1 MTTTT
6 NNKNMPVLAMYI
18 VPLLKFD
25 RIGITCKICKSFII
39 ALAND
44 KFAGKSF
51 TKGALAGY
59 KIKFFIQ
66 PTKLSNPKKIKE
78 NSVKTTEPVTM

>member
-1 MTTTT
+1 MMTIT
-6 NNKNMPVLAMYI
+6 NSKSMPALAKLI
-18 VPLLKFD
+18 VPLLKLNCT
-25 RIGITCKICKSFII
+25 GTMCKICKSFII

-44 KFAGKSF
+44 KFDGKSF

-59 KIKFFIQ
+59 RTKFFIQ

-78 NSVKTTEPVTM
+78 NSVKTTEPVTT

>member
-1 MTTTT
+1 MMTMT
-6 NNKNMPVLAMYI
+6 NNKSMPALAKLI
-18 VPLLKFD
+18 VPLLKLNCT
-25 RIGITCKICKSFII
+25 GITCKICKSFII

-59 KIKFFIQ
+59 RTKFFIH
-66 PTKLSNPKKIKE
+66 PTKLFNPKKVKE

>member
-1 MTTTT
+1 MMTIT
-6 NNKNMPVLAMYI
+6 NNKSMPALAKLT
-18 VPLLKFD
+18 VPLLKLYCT
-25 RIGITCKICKSFII
+25 GTTCKICKSLTI

-59 KIKFFIQ
+59 KTKFFIQ
-66 PTKLSNPKKIKE
+66 PTKLSNPKKTKE
-78 NSVKTTEPVTM
+78 DIVNTTEPVTT